1 MQLELVQELRQLGKP
16 LIVVYINGRPI
27 TEPWIDEH
35 ADAIL
40 EAWYPGQEGGHAIAD
55 ILYGD
60 ANPSG
65 KLPVSI
71 PKEVG
76 QLPAY
81 YHSRRTRGKRYL
93 ETDLSPRYP
102 FGYGLSYTAFE
113 YRDLKVEP
121 AVIDTAGEAVITVQ
135 VTNTGTV
142 AGAEIVQ
149 LYVSDLAASV
159 TRPEKALKRFEKIE
173 LEPGETRE
181 VAFLINREQLE
192 LIGLDFQPVVEPG
205 AFDIIVGPNS
215 VEGLV
220 GRLTVE

>member
-1 MQLELVQELRQLGKP
+1 M
-16 LIVVYINGRPI
+16 
-27 TEPWIDEH
+27 
-35 ADAIL
+35 
-40 EAWYPGQEGGHAIAD
+40 
-55 ILYGD
+55 
-60 ANPSG
+60 
-65 KLPVSI
+65 
-71 PKEVG
+71 
-76 QLPAY
+76 
-81 YHSRRTRGKRYL
+81 

-102 FGYGLSYTAFE
+102 FGYGLSYTTFE
-113 YRDLKVEP
+113 YLNLKVEP
-121 AVIDTAGEAVITVQ
+121 AVIDTTGEAVITVQ

-142 AGAEIVQ
+142 AGAEVVQ

-181 VAFLINREQLE
+181 VDFLINREQLE
-192 LIGLDFQPVVEPG
+192 LIGLDLQPVVEPG